1 MKWMVDMNVVLDVLQ
16 QREPFYSASAKTL
29 SRIVKGEASGCLPA
43 HAMTTIHYIVR
54 RHAGLKAA
62 DDATDWLLAN
72 LEVEPQ
78 TRGTFVRARG
88 LSFKDF
94 EDAALASAAEAAGC
108 TQIVTRNVADFAGSP
123 VPALTPEELL
133 AGLGTEE

>member
-1 MKWMVDMNVVLDVLQ
+1 MKWMVDLNVVLDVLQ
-16 QREPFYSASAKTL
+16 QRQPFYQASARVL
-29 SRIVKGEASGCLPA
+29 SKIVKGEASGCLPA
-43 HAMTTIHYIVR
+43 HAVTTIHYIVR
-54 RHAGLKAA
+54 RHVDLKAA
-62 DDATDWLLAN
+62 DDAIDWLLAN

-78 TRGTFVRARG
+78 GRGTFVRARS

-108 TQIVTRNVADFAGSP
+108 SQIVTRNVADFASSP

-133 AGLGTEE
+133 TMLGAS

>member
-1 MKWMVDMNVVLDVLQ
+1 MKWMVDLNVVLDILQ
-16 QREPFYSASAKTL
+16 QREPYYRASAKVL

-43 HAMTTIHYIVR
+43 HGITTIHYIVR
-54 RHAGLKAA
+54 RHADLKAA
-62 DDATDWLLAN
+62 DDAIDWLLAN

-78 TRGTFVRARG
+78 GRGTFVRARS

-94 EDAALASAAEAAGC
+94 EDAAVASAAEAAGC
-108 TQIVTRNVADFAGSP
+108 GHIVTRNVADFVGSP

-133 AGLGTEE
+133 AELEAT